1 MSQEN
6 VEIARNAMA
15 ALNRRD
21 RDAWLALND
30 PEVEFRADPEWPESE
45 TVGGREAVW
54 DFIVSLTDAWEQ
66 DDADMVEVVDGGD
79 EKLAARYRRPVQGKA
94 SGIADVLDYWC
105 VHTFRRGRLLS
116 HEWFASR
123 QKAVEAAGLSE

>member
-1 MSQEN
+1 MSEEN
-6 VEIARNAMA
+6 VEIAQKAMEA
-15 ALNRRD
+15 FNRRD

-66 DDADMVEVVDGGD
+66 DDVEMVEVIDAGD
-79 EKLAARYRRPVQGKA
+79 DELAVRYRRPVLGKA

-105 VHTFRRGRLLS
+105 VHTFRRGRILS

-123 QKAVEAAGLSE
+123 ARALEAAGLSE